1 MKQSIRKKICRQC
14 FLVLISAGMLTIVTL
29 SECLGQELPP
39 RPPTTPPGIPEPPPR
54 PLTVTVNL
62 SSNLSFGAFYQ
73 GNAGGSVYIYPDGSR
88 SATGDIVL
96 LGMGYSVSTALFD
109 VTAYP
114 GTLVSILPGTSVLTG
129 TNGGSLTLKTGE
141 PVTFNPVIINT
152 MPPASTQVRVG
163 GELIIGTPLA
173 NPPGDYSGTFDVTFV
188 QE

>member
-1 MKQSIRKKICRQC
+1 MRQSISAKLFRRCFIVLASAG
-14 FLVLISAGMLTIVTL
+14 FLVIGAPLEII
-29 SECLGQELPP
+29 GQELPP

-73 GNAGGSVYIYPDGSR
+73 GNAGGSVFIYPDGSR

-96 LGMGYSVSTALFD
+96 LGMGYSFSTALFD

-114 GTLVSILPGTSVLTG
+114 GTPVSILQGTSVLTC
-129 TNGGSLTLKTGE
+129 TNGGVLTLKTGD
-141 PVTFNPVIINT
+141 PSTFYPVIINT

-163 GELIIGTPLA
+163 GELIVGNPLA
-173 NPPGDYSGTFDVTFV
+173 NPPGDYTGSFDVTFV

>member
-1 MKQSIRKKICRQC
+1 MKQPKVKILFRRCFILFVSAWILMIRT
-14 FLVLISAGMLTIVTL
+14 VPESY
-29 SECLGQELPP
+29 GQELPP

-88 SATGDIVL
+88 SASGDIVL
-96 LGMGYSVSTALFD
+96 LGMGVSFSTGLFD

-114 GTLVSILPGTSVLTG
+114 GTLVSILSGTSLLTCI
-129 TNGGSLTLKTGE
+129 NGGVLTLKTGD
-141 PVTFNPVIINT
+141 PSTFFPVIINT

-163 GELIIGTPLA
+163 GELIVGNPLA
-173 NPPGDYSGTFDVTFV
+173 NPPGAYSGTFDITFV